1 MQVHKKGTVK
11 GATGYLTKNGEIV
24 NEGGEILYK
33 SEREKQVAD
42 DADSTRVLRR
52 DEMQAAMNK
61 ARAVA
66 ENARGNSPK
75 KSRPIRPWPGWAP
88 SLRLIWRRGKRL
100 YRRQKS

>member
-1 MQVHKKGTVK
+1 M
-11 GATGYLTKNGEIV
+11 TKNGEIV

-75 KSRPIRPWPGWAP
+75 KEP
-88 SLRLIWRRGKRL
+88 SDTSLAGLGAALRLIWRRGKRL